1 MQPVTITAANEE
13 ERDWAA
19 SLMAGSEPWVT
30 LGRGF
35 EQCRKPCHDPD
46 FQMFVAHAGALPCG
60 FVLLQRC
67 GVAGSP
73 YIASIAVAEEFRG
86 KGVGTRLLEFAED
99 FFRAQSRHIFLCVSS
114 FNDRARK
121 LYEQLDYTPVGEF
134 KDYVIPGASEILMH
148 KRLRQL

>member
-1 MQPVTITAANEE
+1 MTITPATEQ

-46 FQMFVAHAGALPCG
+46 FQMFVARAGAQPCG
-60 FVLLQRC
+60 FVLLQRR

-99 FFRAQSRHIFLCVSS
+99 LFRDESKHIFLCVSS
-114 FNDRARK
+114 FNERARK
-121 LYEQLDYTPVGEF
+121 LYERYGYAAVGEF
-134 KDYVIPGASEILMH
+134 KDYIIPGASEILMH
-148 KRLRQL
+148 KRLRQP